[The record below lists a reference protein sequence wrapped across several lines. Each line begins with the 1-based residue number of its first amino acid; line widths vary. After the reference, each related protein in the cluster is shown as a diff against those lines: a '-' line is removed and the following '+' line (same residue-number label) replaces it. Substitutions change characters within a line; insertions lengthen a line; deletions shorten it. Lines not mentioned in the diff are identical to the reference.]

1 MGVEIVAFSPDGKLL
16 VKGLGYHRRGHRRTI
31 AGR

>member
-1 MGVEIVAFSPDGKLL
+1 MCVEVVAFSPDGKLL
-16 VKGLGYHRRGHRRTI
+16 VEGLGYHRRGHRRTI